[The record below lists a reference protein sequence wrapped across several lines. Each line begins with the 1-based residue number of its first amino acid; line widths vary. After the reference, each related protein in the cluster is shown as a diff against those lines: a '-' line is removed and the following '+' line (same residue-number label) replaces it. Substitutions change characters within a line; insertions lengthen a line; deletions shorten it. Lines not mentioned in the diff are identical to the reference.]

1 MYFIYVR
8 NIFEK
13 FGVEFFILILMLSIS
28 WGGIGQLIK
37 IVITH
42 LK

>member
-13 FGVEFFILILMLSIS
+13 FAFEFFVLSLMLMIS
-28 WGGIGQLIK
+28 WGGIWQLIK

>member
-1 MYFIYVR
+1 VKNKID
-8 NIFEK
+8 K
-13 FGVEFFILILMLSIS
+13 FAFEFFVLSLMLMIS
-28 WGGIGQLIK
+28 WGGITELVK

>member
-1 MYFIYVR
+1 MYSIYVR

-13 FGVEFFILILMLSIS
+13 FGLEFFILCLMLAIS
-28 WGGIGQLIK
+28 WSAVEEILK
-37 IVITH
+37 IIITH